1 MKTLV
6 FDTETTDLIKNKM
19 QPLDKQPRI
28 IEFFG
33 ISLDLEGNELYQ
45 YHFMFN
51 PGFEI
56 SETVKNITNITNEM
70 LADKPNFGDHA
81 EEIKAIIEKHDEV
94 VAHNLSYDKA
104 IVDFEMKRYGF
115 EVEWPDLLCT
125 VEATEH
131 LKGFRL
137 NLNALHELLFGEG
150 FSGAHRAEND
160 VRALANCFR
169 ELRTSGSV

>member
-6 FDTETTDLIKNKM
+6 FDTETTDLIKNKL
-19 QPLDKQPRI
+19 QPLDKQPFI

-33 ISLDLEGNELYQ
+33 LSLDLEGNELCE

-51 PGFEI
+51 PGFDI
-56 SETVKNITNITNEM
+56 SESVTSITKITNEM
-70 LADKPNFGDHA
+70 LVGKPKFGDHA
-81 EEIKAIIEKHDEV
+81 LEIKKIIEFHDEV
-94 VAHNLSYDKA
+94 VAHNLSYDKS
-104 IVDFEMKRYGF
+104 IVDFEMKRAGL
-115 EVEWPDLLCT
+115 EVEWPDLVCT

-131 LKGFRL
+131 IKGFRL

-150 FSGAHRAEND
+150 FTGAHRAEND

-169 ELRTSGSV
+169 ELRTTGSV